1 MDVSIAIPLEL
12 QVSVRRDDIYER
24 GVINIGRRV
33 YDASTNSEDN
43 VRVNESIHWR
53 GDIRLIAE
61 DGEQLG
67 LMDVQSALRVAESR
81 GLDLVEVSPDAR
93 PPVCKIM
100 NYGKFKFDRQKKERA
115 SKAQQRKANKNDVKE
130 MKFRLRIGDGDFDTK
145 MNHIKRF
152 LADGN
157 KVRVTI
163 MFRGRE
169 VTHAELGAD
178 LFDRI
183 VAGLDGIADPVG
195 TPAMAGRDM
204 SLIFVPTANAAE
216 IIAAQ
221 KAQAKTK

>member
-1 MDVSIAIPLEL
+1 MES
-12 QVSVRRDDIYER
+12 QVSVRRADIYER

-33 YDASTNSEDN
+33 YDASTSSEDN

-115 SKAQQRKANKNDVKE
+115 AKAQ
-130 MKFRLRIGDGDFDTK
+130 
-145 MNHIKRF
+145 
-152 LADGN
+152 
-157 KVRVTI
+157 
-163 MFRGRE
+163 
-169 VTHAELGAD
+169 
-178 LFDRI
+178 
-183 VAGLDGIADPVG
+183 
-195 TPAMAGRDM
+195 
-204 SLIFVPTANAAE
+204 
-216 IIAAQ
+216 
-221 KAQAKTK
+221 